1 MHGNLIVLAEKS
13 HPSVIITKYVQ
24 RDQTGRLFI
33 AEQSQFG
40 GVITKYDE

>member
-1 MHGNLIVLAEKS
+1 MYKRVMAEKS
-13 HPSVIITKYVQ
+13 HPSVIKSKYIQ